1 MFRYIMLERMGLR
14 SNMHMRDGFVAAQAV
29 AAAISGH
36 YTGECDKT
44 SYQAN
49 HKQTET
55 NIMIALEGKLEAM
68 DITKPD

>member
-1 MFRYIMLERMGLR
+1 MFRYITLERMGLR
-14 SNMHMRDGFVAAQAV
+14 SDIHMRDGFVAAKAATV
-29 AAAISGH
+29 AIGGR

-55 NIMIALEGKLEAM
+55 NIMNALEGKLEAM
-68 DITKPD
+68 EITTPD